1 MGDPGRRYR
10 FDGFLSDKHK
20 FLFVHIPKTG
30 GTSIKRALI
39 DYANNNLMK
48 FDGEAVT
55 DTCKR
60 YKPHGI
66 LSKDAATLYKDY
78 FKFTFVRNPWARYAS
93 IYKWIKKRRANPDS
107 GFTFI
112 EDIIS
117 ELTFSQYIKSIT
129 GGELLKI
136 KHYTAHSQLSFIHK
150 KKKKKIKSYYSKG
163 GEDKVLVD
171 RVFKYE
177 NLSEDFETIKDILKL
192 DSDLTLPHYKDTG
205 KYDYREMY
213 NTETIELIKN
223 HCKRDIETFEY
234 QF

>member
-1 MGDPGRRYR
+1 MGDPGRIYR

-48 FDGEAVT
+48 FDGEVVT
-55 DTCKR
+55 DICRR

-66 LSKDAATLYKDY
+66 LHKDAVTLYKDY
-78 FKFTFVRNPWARYAS
+78 FKFTFVRNPWARHAS
-93 IYKWIKKRRANPDS
+93 LYKWIKKRKANPLIS
-107 GFTFI
+107 KFTF
-112 EDIIS
+112 S
-117 ELTFSQYIKSIT
+117 EYVKSIT

-136 KHYTAHSQLSFIHK
+136 KHYTTKSQLSFIHK
-150 KKKKKIKSYYSKG
+150 KKKKKIESYYSKG

-171 RVFKYE
+171 KVFKYE
-177 NLSEDFETIKDILKL
+177 NILEDFETIKNILKL
-192 DSDLTLPHYKDTG
+192 DSDLTLPHYKDAG

-213 NTETIELIKN
+213 NSETIELIKN
-223 HCKRDIETFEY
+223 HCRRDIETFEY
-234 QF
+234 EFNK